1 MKVFHRTPCG
11 SQIVAAGFKDNTG
24 HYMLGITLTGVFVS
38 DKPLDLNE
46 GAKGRDLLCLEIP
59 EAVFSEFELVEDEK
73 PYREACIPASVL
85 NGFGNIELLPDDFGF
100 EVD

>member
-46 GAKGRDLLCLEIP
+46 GARGVIFFALRYRKPFSVSSNLLKMKSHIVRL
-59 EAVFSEFELVEDEK
+59 
-73 PYREACIPASVL
+73 ASRPVS
-85 NGFGNIELLPDDFGF
+85 
-100 EVD
+100 